1 MLHGLTP
8 TPYPSPQGGGETL
21 VSAPV
26 SEVETAEHGGGQG
39 DVAGPGNKN
48 SCGAGTGFSGR
59 YRASSCRERA
69 AEDRRWYLRIA
80 LPLVGRGKGWGYATS
95 VLRHR
100 FRDTHRDGLISNDL
114 LTSGDRLLQR
124 RAGAYLA
131 LLPLHS
137 SIMDRRDERE

>member
-1 MLHGLTP
+1 MP
-8 TPYPSPQGGGETL
+8 
-21 VSAPV
+21 
-26 SEVETAEHGGGQG
+26 
-39 DVAGPGNKN
+39 
-48 SCGAGTGFSGR
+48 R
-59 YRASSCRERA
+59 
-69 AEDRRWYLRIA
+69 YLRECWPQA
-80 LPLVGRGKGWGYATS
+80 STFQDPLPLVGRSKGWGYATS